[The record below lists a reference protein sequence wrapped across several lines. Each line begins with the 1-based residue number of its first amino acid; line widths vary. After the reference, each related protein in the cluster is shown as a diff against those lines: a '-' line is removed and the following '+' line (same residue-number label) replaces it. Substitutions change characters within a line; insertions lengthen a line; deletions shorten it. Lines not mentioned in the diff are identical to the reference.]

1 MRRSIVSSLLVAS
14 SLVLTTLVL
23 GQARGTRPA
32 NKPKPKPAVTS
43 TSTSTSKESR
53 PETSDDKPKAEDDP
67 YGPSSGAAPAASSSP
82 LPATEPT
89 SVQRSHASSDGGVRS
104 SPLNPRPEEFPD
116 GGAVATPVDL
126 DKIMGDIAALR
137 ARVAA
142 IGDVMFKSRIVL
154 RVETRGDHAK
164 IGKLTINLDD
174 GIVYT
179 APAGFFA
186 DDEITVYDHAVAPGR
201 HVLGVDIE
209 RRDDRG
215 ETFRTGQHSRVTLD
229 VPENQR
235 LETSIRIDDDS
246 DMGSDFP
253 SSQKGSYDLRVR
265 VRAKARK

>member
-14 SLVLTTLVL
+14 FALTTLVL
-23 GQARGTRPA
+23 GQTRGARPA
-32 NKPKPKPAVTS
+32 AKPKPKPATTTATKDNRS
-43 TSTSTSKESR
+43 DAG
-53 PETSDDKPKAEDDP
+53 DDKPKGDDDP
-67 YGPSSGAAPAASSSP
+67 YGSSSSAAAPASSASPESSP
-82 LPATEPT
+82 ESP
-89 SVQRSHASSDGGVRS
+89 SVQRSNVTGDGGIRS

-116 GGAVATPVDL
+116 GGQVATPPDL

-142 IGDVMFKSRIVL
+142 IGDVLFKSRIVL
-154 RVETRGDHAK
+154 RVETRGDHGK
-164 IGKLTINLDD
+164 IGKLALSLDE

-186 DDEITVYDHAVAPGR
+186 DDEVTVYDHAVAPGR
-201 HVLGVDIE
+201 HVLLVDVE
-209 RRDDRG
+209 RRDDRS
-215 ETFRTGQHSRVTLD
+215 ETFRTGQQSRVTLD

-235 LETSIRIDDDS
+235 LETYIRIDDDS

-265 VRAKARK
+265 VRAKVRK

>member
-1 MRRSIVSSLLVAS
+1 MRRSLASTLLVACLAVS
-14 SLVLTTLVL
+14 SFVVAQ
-23 GQARGTRPA
+23 GKKPA
-32 NKPKPKPAVTS
+32 VKAKPKPKPAAAAAAKAT
-43 TSTSTSKESR
+43 E
-53 PETSDDKPKAEDDP
+53 PAEEKPKPAEEDTP
-67 YGPSSGAAPAASSSP
+67 APAPAAEA
-82 LPATEPT
+82 PAPAAKDTPEAPADT
-89 SVQRSHASSDGGVRS
+89 AAAQKNTFGDGGVRS

-116 GGAVATPVDL
+116 GGGASTPADL
-126 DKIMGDIAALR
+126 DKIMGDIASLR

-142 IGDVMFKSRIVL
+142 IGDTLFKSRIVL

-164 IGKLTINLDD
+164 IGKLNVSLDE

-179 APAGFFA
+179 APPNFFA
-186 DDEITVYDHAVAPGR
+186 EDETTIYDHAVAPGR
-201 HVLGVDIE
+201 HILTVEAE

-215 ETFRTGQHSRVTLD
+215 DTFRTGQRSRVTLE

-265 VRAKARK
+265 VRAKAKK

>member
-14 SLVLTTLVL
+14 CLALTTFVL
-23 GQARGTRPA
+23 GQGRGARPVS
-32 NKPKPKPAVTS
+32 KPKPKPAVTS
-43 TSTSTSKESR
+43 PAKDGR
-53 PETSDDKPKAEDDP
+53 PDTSDEKSKPEDDP
-67 YGPSSGAAPAASSSP
+67 YGPSSGATGPASSAAGES
-82 LPATEPT
+82 AVEPPN
-89 SVQRSHASSDGGVRS
+89 VQRSNLTGDGGTRS

-126 DKIMGDIAALR
+126 DKIMGDIATLR

-142 IGDVMFKSRIVL
+142 IGDVLFKSRIVL
-154 RVETRGDHAK
+154 RVETRGDHGK
-164 IGKLTINLDD
+164 IGKLALSLDD

-179 APAGFFA
+179 APGGFFA
-186 DDEITVYDHAVAPGR
+186 DDEVTVYDHAVAPGR
-201 HVLGVDIE
+201 HVLGVDVE

-215 ETFRTGQHSRVTLD
+215 ETFRTGQQSRVTLD
-229 VPENQR
+229 VPENQK
-235 LETSIRIDDDS
+235 LETTIRIDDDS